1 MGVTAEEAEG
11 ERGGE
16 QRSAASSSGN
26 FRFRDVLEAEDASCL
41 RGCCVDDVLREPNPV
56 WCVCGGG
63 GVVVVV
69 VVVIVSP
76 TLSYFARRISRLQLP
91 LLNRS
96 LCDAC
101 VDDVMY
107 YGNGL

>member
-56 WCVCGGG
+56 
-63 GVVVVV
+63 
-69 VVVIVSP
+69 
-76 TLSYFARRISRLQLP
+76 
-91 LLNRS
+91 
-96 LCDAC
+96 
-101 VDDVMY
+101 
-107 YGNGL
+107 